1 MRFRR
6 LTIEELEELKDE
18 FIQFLAANTIT
29 GDDWTKLKE
38 EENEKAEKL
47 IDIFSEIVMEK
58 SLSNVRF
65 LEKRE
70 PKNLLLFHA
79 RAEEIDLIG
88 LSIDSDQYDFTNP
101 DDIKELMSD
110 PSKVNLQMFRSS
122 KPYTKARE
130 EEVFELLETGCQ
142 VTDNTLFA
150 ALSNV

>member
-6 LTIEELEELKDE
+6 LTLEELEQLKDE

-29 GDDWTKLKE
+29 GEDWATLKE
-38 EENEKAEKL
+38 EESEKAEKL
-47 IDIFSEIVMEK
+47 IDIFSDIVMEK

-79 RAEEIDLIG
+79 KTKEIDLIG

-101 DDIKELMSD
+101 EDLKELMEN
-110 PSKVNLQMFRSS
+110 PSSVNLQMFRSS
-122 KPYTKARE
+122 KPYTKTRE
-130 EEVFELLETGCQ
+130 EEVFELLETGCL
-142 VTDNTLFA
+142 VTDKTLFA
-150 ALSNV
+150 ALSTD